1 MALQKVSIFN
11 RFLLYVQVAAEAT
24 EAITYMVKVIEEVGR
39 HGNRVDGC
47 LPVLEISLDDLKGRQ
62 DDEDNWIGC
71 KKR

>member
-1 MALQKVSIFN
+1 
-11 RFLLYVQVAAEAT
+11 
-24 EAITYMVKVIEEVGR
+24 MVKVIEEVGR